1 MNDIGS
7 SDQVV
12 LAIWSGNRYGVL
24 YEEFRS
30 SVSDLTEDDVVTSP
44 MADGTCDF
52 VPTNHLGSV
61 EEFSAGAEFF
71 HPGFVSRNVLKGHA
85 SLAAGDGLF
94 EVARRHGQ
102 VHLLLS
108 DLLDLVG
115 AASVDLP
122 PNGHHGCVPAHVA
135 DI

>member
-1 MNDIGS
+1 
-7 SDQVV
+7 
-12 LAIWSGNRYGVL
+12 
-24 YEEFRS
+24 
-30 SVSDLTEDDVVTSP
+30 

-135 DI
+135 DIWTSVSRQFVADGRHVYPGLNRDAFET